1 MASITSVSAS
11 PATIATSGGTATISP
26 VISDPDK
33 TATVTIQVD
42 NTSGT
47 AVVDLHENLTFSVNV
62 ADIGKPGYVVA
73 SVDQGGSLAV
83 GADGVSFVFT
93 AA

>member
-1 MASITSVSAS
+1 MASITSVSAG
-11 PATIATSGGTATISP
+11 PTTIATSGGTSTISP

-47 AVVDLHENLTFSVNV
+47 AVVDLHENLAFSVNV

-73 SVDQGGSLAV
+73 TVDQGGSLAV
-83 GADGVSFVFT
+83 APNGVGFIFT
-93 AA
+93 AS

>member
-11 PATIATSGGTATISP
+11 PLNVATSGGTSTVSP

-33 TATVTIQVD
+33 VATVTVQVD
-42 NTSGT
+42 NTTGSAT
-47 AVVDLHENLTFSVNV
+47 VNLHENLTFSVNV
-62 ADIGKPGYVVA
+62 ADVGKPGFVVA
-73 SVDQGGSLAV
+73 TVDQGGSLAV
-83 GADGVSFVFT
+83 GSDGASFVFT

>member
-1 MASITSVSAS
+1 MASITSASAS
-11 PATIATSGGTATISP
+11 PATIATSGGTTTITP
-26 VISDPDK
+26 VVADPDK
-33 TATVTIQVD
+33 VATVTVQVD

-47 AVVDLHENLTFSVNV
+47 ATVDLHENLTFSVNV

-73 SVDQGGSLAV
+73 TVDQGGSLAV
-83 GADGVSFVFT
+83 GADGASFVFT